1 MGWWTNHQW
10 KTWFCLKKGAF
21 LGASWELHW
30 FGKIKSPYPWK
41 ENQGS
46 TERMGSRLVKYVR
59 ITPDFFYKPLKKCTC
74 ERGRTQLQSGAFWT
88 SFLTPYESWD
98 DSPSTP
104 QVLKQARFSSYPS
117 GWSYVGCGTVACFFV
132 KKKRTVWDLGLRRQ
146 NLEHADGAGREM
158 SEDLQSLSETNEVV
172 GKLEN
177 LWLVVSNIFYSHP
190 YLGKWSNLTNIFQM
204 GWNHQLVLFWEVG
217 WDSPIYTL
225 VFQSYLLRFGVWS
238 VCFWGS

>member
-1 MGWWTNHQW
+1 MILQ
-10 KTWFCLKKGAF
+10 
-21 LGASWELHW
+21 
-30 FGKIKSPYPWK
+30 
-41 ENQGS
+41 
-46 TERMGSRLVKYVR
+46 V
-59 ITPDFFYKPLKKCTC
+59 PLK
-74 ERGRTQLQSGAFWT
+74 FWSKHVLAAT
-88 SFLTPYESWD
+88 HLD
-98 DSPSTP
+98 DLMWMWYCSM
-104 QVLKQARFSSYPS
+104 
-117 GWSYVGCGTVACFFV
+117 FFV

-146 NLEHADGAGREM
+146 NLEHAHGAGREM

-190 YLGKWSNLTNIFQM
+190 YLGKWSNLTDIFQM